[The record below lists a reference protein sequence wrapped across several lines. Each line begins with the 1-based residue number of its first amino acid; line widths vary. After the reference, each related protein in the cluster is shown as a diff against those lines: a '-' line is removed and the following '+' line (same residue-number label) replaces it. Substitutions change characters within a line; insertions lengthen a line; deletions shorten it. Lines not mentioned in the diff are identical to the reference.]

1 MTDRPTYEQAREI
14 AEVVAG
20 AFNSGEVQTVEV
32 VYTQFLSVG
41 SQRVVTRRFMPLDAE
56 ALSGQEGSGPVYEF
70 EPGPGQILERLLPR
84 YVEARLF
91 AALLEASA
99 SQHAAQQRAM
109 KAATDNA
116 EDLIVSL
123 SRVMNRARQDAI
135 TTEIMEIVGGAEALR
150 RSKARQAGVEPDLL
164 IDEVQIQDL
173 FRVR

>member
-1 MTDRPTYEQAREI
+1 
-14 AEVVAG
+14 
-20 AFNSGEVQTVEV
+20 
-32 VYTQFLSVG
+32 
-41 SQRVVTRRFMPLDAE
+41 MPLDAE
-56 ALSGQEGSGPVYEF
+56 ALTGQEGAGPIYEF

-150 RSKARQAGVEPDLL
+150 QSKARAAGFEPDLL
-164 IDEVQIQDL
+164 LDRTIDTDL
-173 FRVR
+173 FQAR